1 MRQLLL
7 DEAEITEDSATLNQ
21 EYLYLQ
27 YKQIMFQ
34 KKKKKNINKS
44 NLPYYKVHVALL

>member
-7 DEAEITEDSATLNQ
+7 DEAEIIEDSATLNQ

-34 KKKKKNINKS
+34 KKKKKQYKQIKS
-44 NLPYYKVHVALL
+44 SLL